1 MDLIQPQDKAGVA
14 DELRRASAEGISIMP
29 VGGRQHMGRG
39 GPCLADVELSTTLL
53 NQVIDYEPA
62 EMIAVVQAGMLV
74 GDLKALL
81 AANGQEWPVDAP
93 DAATVGGVIA
103 AGVSS
108 PRQLRVGL
116 IRDTVVELELV
127 TGDGRL
133 IRSGARTVKNVTG
146 YDVHK
151 LATGSLGTL
160 GVIVQAALK
169 VRPLPRSAHT
179 LRAEGDG
186 LALGLRL
193 LEAVPMAT
201 GVASTRDAVEIRLE
215 GWPEEVDELEEL
227 ANSTVPGL
235 QRIDADTF
243 PSTQPWTDPGTST
256 IVEAYVAPSRVGAL
270 VEGLD
275 AWTALIGVGLV
286 WFQTDASAGHIRER
300 ASVLGGHSS
309 VIAGPGSNEPLGTD
323 LAAPEVHRRLK
334 RSFDP
339 AGILSPGRL
348 GL

>member
-1 MDLIQPQDKAGVA
+1 MDLIQPTDKTGIA
-14 DELRRASAEGISIMP
+14 DELRRASAEGINVMP

-39 GPCLADVELSTTLL
+39 GPSRADVELSTTRL
-53 NQVIDYEPA
+53 NQVIDYESA

-74 GDLKALL
+74 GDLQALL
-81 AANGQEWPVDAP
+81 AENGQEWPVDAP
-93 DAATVGGVIA
+93 DAATVGGTIA

-169 VRPLPRSAHT
+169 VRPLPRAART
-179 LRAEGDG
+179 LRADGDG

-193 LEAVPMAT
+193 LEAVPMAA

-227 ANSTVPGL
+227 ANTAAPGM
-235 QRIDADTF
+235 QRIYGESF
-243 PSTQPWTDPGTST
+243 PSTQPWADVGTST
-256 IVEAYVAPSRVGAL
+256 IVEAYVAPSQIGAL

-286 WFQTDASAGHIRER
+286 WFQTDGSAAKIRER
-300 ASVLGGHSS
+300 ASALGGHAS
-309 VIAGPGSNEPLGTD
+309 VIAGLGSSEPLETD
-323 LAAPEVHRRLK
+323 LPAPEVHRRLK
-334 RSFDP
+334 HSFDP